1 MQYSVPSLFLAS
13 ALVIAACSAA
23 PKAEAAPQPTAKP
36 AAAAPAATAPAVAAP
51 AAAGKK
57 PLKTAM
63 KSIEED
69 FKLIEKAI
77 ETGSLGDT
85 KALAAA
91 AEKCA
96 AVMKLGYDKYE
107 DKEVPNFAKLAREA
121 EAALLQYGREAAQ
134 GHADKV
140 KELGKTLQAQHCA
153 RCHDA
158 VNEVHG

>member
-1 MQYSVPSLFLAS
+1 MQYSATSLFLAS

-23 PKAEAAPQPTAKP
+23 PKTEPVPPPAAKP
-36 AAAAPAATAPAVAAP
+36 VQVVAAP
-51 AAAGKK
+51 TNPPAAPSKK

-77 ETGSLGDT
+77 ETGSLGDS

-107 DKEVPNFAKLAREA
+107 DKEVPDFAKFARES
-121 EAALLQYGREAAQ
+121 EAALKVFAQEAAQ
-134 GHADKV
+134 GHADTV
-140 KELGKTLQAQHCA
+140 KQLGKTLQAQHCA

-158 VNEVHG
+158 VEKVHG

>member
-1 MQYSVPSLFLAS
+1 
-13 ALVIAACSAA
+13 
-23 PKAEAAPQPTAKP
+23 
-36 AAAAPAATAPAVAAP
+36 
-51 AAAGKK
+51 
-57 PLKTAM
+57 M

-77 ETGSLGDT
+77 ETGSLGDA

-107 DKEVPNFAKLAREA
+107 DKEVPDFAKLAREA
-121 EAALLQYGREAAQ
+121 EAALKQFGSEAAQ
-134 GHADKV
+134 GHADNV
-140 KELGKTLQAQHCA
+140 KQLGKTLQAQHCA

-158 VNEVHG
+158 VEKVHG